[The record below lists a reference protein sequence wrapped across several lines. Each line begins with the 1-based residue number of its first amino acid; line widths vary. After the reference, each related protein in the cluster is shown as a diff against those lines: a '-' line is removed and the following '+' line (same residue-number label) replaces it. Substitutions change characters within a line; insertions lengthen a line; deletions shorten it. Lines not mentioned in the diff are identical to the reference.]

1 MMSTCDRG
9 CLTFATAGWSQIRL
23 AATGAQVPIKRRSG
37 LEDGRQEE
45 LPHSVVQRPLILG
58 DSSVLSTNYRISP
71 PRSQALEALSQVL
84 RRERNSLFNMR
95 SDLAA
100 LLWQLVDRV
109 QASDFCVSPRD
120 VQNINEV
127 SGVGYQDIYQGP
139 DMTLC
144 IFLLRRGSI
153 IPLHDH
159 PGMYVFG
166 RLLFGQMRVLS
177 YDLEPDSGEPLQM
190 EDSFGKGQFGGKG
203 TPSKS
208 SSRQRRWARFIS
220 SEVLGPCPAT
230 YGLSPSRGNLHQL
243 EALEDSA
250 FFDVVSPPYNSSQ
263 GRDCT
268 YFVLRSD
275 IVDPMDP
282 SRFCLEVY
290 RPRAFC
296 TQVLEYVGPLIL

>member
-1 MMSTCDRG
+1 MSTCDRG

-23 AATGAQVPIKRRSG
+23 VATGAPVPVKRRSG
-37 LEDGRQEE
+37 LQDGRSEE
-45 LPHSVVQRPLILG
+45 LPPAVVQRPLIVG
-58 DSSVLSTNYRISP
+58 DSSALSTNYRISP
-71 PRSQALEALSQVL
+71 PRSEALEALSQVL

-109 QASDFCVSPRD
+109 QASDFCVLPRD
-120 VQNINEV
+120 VQKINEV
-127 SGVGYQDIYQGP
+127 SGVGYQDIYQGT

-177 YDLEPDSGEPLQM
+177 YDLEPDSGEPLQL
-190 EDSFGKGQFGGKG
+190 EDSFRNGQFGCKRSPA
-203 TPSKS
+203 TL
-208 SSRQRRWARFIS
+208 SSRRRRWAKFIS

-250 FFDVVSPPYNSSQ
+250 FFDVVSPPYSASQ
-263 GRDCT
+263 GRECT
-268 YFVLRSD
+268 CDHRHYHCNKVL
-275 IVDPMDP
+275 
-282 SRFCLEVY
+282 
-290 RPRAFC
+290 
-296 TQVLEYVGPLIL
+296 